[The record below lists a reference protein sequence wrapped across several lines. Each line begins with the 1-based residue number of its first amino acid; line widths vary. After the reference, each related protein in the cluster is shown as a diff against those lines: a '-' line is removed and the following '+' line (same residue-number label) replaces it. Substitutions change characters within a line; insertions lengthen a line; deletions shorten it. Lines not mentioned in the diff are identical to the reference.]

1 MKKLIFLLLM
11 LFPIKVLAISASS
24 SIVMDL
30 DNGRIL
36 HANNIHDE
44 RLIASITKI
53 MTAIVTIECADL
65 DTVVTVGE
73 EVLSAYG
80 SAIYI
85 EVGEK
90 LTLRDLLYGLMLR
103 SGNDA
108 AVVIATNVAGSMENF
123 SLLMNEMASKIGMND
138 TYFYNAHGLEE
149 DSGEGN
155 TSTAYDMALLTK
167 YAMDNATFREIFG
180 AKNYRV
186 KTNYKT
192 YSWTSKN
199 KLIHNYDFITGG
211 KTGYTEKARRT
222 LVTTGSNNNINLVI
236 VTLND
241 GNDFQDHITL
251 YEEIFR
257 NYEAVK
263 VIDKEKFEVKED
275 SEYSDDTLYVMED
288 IYVPVT
294 NSEKSNLR
302 IEYELYKD
310 NEYIDGDKVGVVK
323 IYLKDDLVREESIY
337 VLVEDDNEENLS
349 WWEKLLRWLK
359 W

>member
-1 MKKLIFLLLM
+1 MKKLIFLLIL
-11 LFPIKVLAISASS
+11 LFPFKVSALSASS

-36 HANNIHDE
+36 HANNVYDE

-53 MTAIVTIECADL
+53 MTAIVTIEYADL
-65 DTVVTVGE
+65 DKSVEVGE
-73 EVLSAYG
+73 EILDAYG

-85 EVGEK
+85 ELGEK

-108 AVVIATNVAGSMENF
+108 AVVIAKNVAGSMEAF
-123 SLLMNEMASKIGMND
+123 AMLMNEVADRIGMDN

-149 DSGEGN
+149 DDGSAN

-167 YAMDNATFREIFG
+167 YAMENETFREIFG
-180 AKNYRV
+180 AKNYTV

-199 KLIHNYDFITGG
+199 KLIHNHEFITGG
-211 KTGYTEKARRT
+211 KTGFTEKARRT
-222 LVTTGSNNNINLVI
+222 LVTTGSNNNINLVV

-241 GNDFQDHITL
+241 PNDFQDHLDL
-251 YEEIFR
+251 YEQIFR
-257 NYEAVK
+257 EYEAVK
-263 VIDKEKFEVKED
+263 VIDKDTFEVSQDNVYK
-275 SEYSDDTLYVMED
+275 DDTLYVLED

-294 NSEKSNLR
+294 KEEKGNLI
-302 IEYELYKD
+302 IEYELYK
-310 NEYIDGDKVGVVK
+310 NNKYVDGDKVGSVR
-323 IYLKDDLVREESIY
+323 IYLGDELVREESIY
-337 VLVEDDNEENLS
+337 VLVEEKEEKLS
-349 WWEKLLRWLK
+349 WWERFLRWIK